1 MIICIVFI
9 SILMGFGKTIFKDM
23 ELSQYLTNTF
33 RNRKIK
39 EYSIWEE
46 RKMRENPNYKNLAI
60 FIDINEKLLELINQ
74 DNNEVIKRYSIA
86 TGKVNTPSPIGSWRI
101 TNKGKWGS
109 GFGTRW
115 MGLNVP
121 WGKEK

>member
-1 MIICIVFI
+1 
-9 SILMGFGKTIFKDM
+9 MGFGKTIFKDM